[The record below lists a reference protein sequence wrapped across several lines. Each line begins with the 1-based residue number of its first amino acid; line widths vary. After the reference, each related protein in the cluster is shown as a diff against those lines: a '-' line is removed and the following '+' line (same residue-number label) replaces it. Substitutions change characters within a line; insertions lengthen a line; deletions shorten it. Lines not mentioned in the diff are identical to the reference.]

1 MKWSIQFLQET
12 TEGDT
17 DTTVVT
23 LVVSVVL
30 YLVEISPALFLCFC
44 ESPQIGATEVV
55 KIILDLLK
63 LLKS

>member
-23 LVVSVVL
+23 LVVVL
-30 YLVEISPALFLCFC
+30 FFTGRDIPDLVLMFL
-44 ESPQIGATEVV
+44 
-55 KIILDLLK
+55 
-63 LLKS
+63 

>member
-23 LVVSVVL
+23 LVVGVVL
-30 YLVEISPALFLCFC
+30 YLVEITLALVLMFL
-44 ESPQIGATEVV
+44 
-55 KIILDLLK
+55 
-63 LLKS
+63 